1 MEAVDQ
7 PPFETHIE
15 RPNAI
20 LFVCGMN
27 AIRSPMAEVI
37 AKHLLPP
44 DIYVQSGGV
53 RAGEADPFV
62 GVVLEEL
69 GLEPKKRHVPR
80 TMEDLEDDFFDLII
94 TLAPEAHHAALELT
108 RSNAVEVI
116 YWPTPDPTVETGSR
130 EQRLEAYRGVRDRL
144 WALIDERLAR
154 RLRRRAQTP

>member
-1 MEAVDQ
+1 MPTAAA
-7 PPFETHIE
+7 FETHVE

-37 AKHLLPP
+37 AKHLLPH
-44 DIYVQSGGV
+44 DIYIQSGGV
-53 RAGEADPFV
+53 RAGDADPFV
-62 GVVLEEL
+62 DVVLEEL
-69 GLEPKKRHVPR
+69 GLELRRHTPR

-108 RSNAVEVI
+108 RSSSVEVI

-130 EQRLEAYRGVRDRL
+130 EQRLEAYRAVRDRL

-154 RLRRRAQTP
+154 GLPRRAQTP

>member
-1 MEAVDQ
+1 MEAMGS

-37 AKHLLPP
+37 AKHLLPS
-44 DIYVQSGGV
+44 DIYIQSGGV

-62 GVVLEEL
+62 GVVLDEL
-69 GLEPKKRHVPR
+69 GLELKRHTPR

-130 EQRLEAYRGVRDRL
+130 ELRLEAYRGVRDRL
-144 WALIDERLAR
+144 WALIEERLGKH
-154 RLRRRAQTP
+154 LRRRAQTP